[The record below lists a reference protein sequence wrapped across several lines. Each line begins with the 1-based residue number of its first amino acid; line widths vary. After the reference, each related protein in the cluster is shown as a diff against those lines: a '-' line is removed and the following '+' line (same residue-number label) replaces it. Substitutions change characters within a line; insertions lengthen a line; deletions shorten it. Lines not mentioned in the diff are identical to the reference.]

1 MPIPRPSTSS
11 RCFSMPH
18 AAAVLCAM
26 LLFAC
31 SAASAATHCVNTS
44 AELANAFDAFIADDE
59 DTVIHIAQGSY
70 VLNEMPYQLGSDVTL
85 IGGYSDGSCDN
96 GRAYDPSLT
105 VLNPGATGNTFSLG
119 AEDATMASVTVRGF
133 TGGAFVQVVGDTF
146 FDGELR
152 LSRVRFE
159 GNRFNVLDSDDTTI
173 IEVVAQGSTGTTSS
187 ASDVGE
193 DCALY
198 VDGDDN
204 STLSILHSTIANNA
218 GNGLCVHGRGGNDG
232 LVAIIE
238 NSIVYG
244 NNTSGG
250 PNFVDVFIS
259 GTQNY
264 ELRNNHIPSFS
275 GFPAPDD
282 PSASSGNSDADPF
295 FVNLAGND
303 FRLQLGSGAI
313 DSGAPNVFGGLP
325 QLDIVGNPRFVGSA
339 PDRGA
344 YESSFDGSEELIVTD
359 AADTNTPGTLRWAL
373 TQANTD
379 QGYSV
384 IRFNIPGA
392 CPRAIDLGSPLPQ
405 IVSAVGIDGYS
416 QPGSHPNTRQPGFG
430 NDADICVLLRGGGTV
445 ANGLHIPTAAGSVGY
460 LQMSGLAFGNFAS
473 AAVRIEA
480 GLSSI
485 LYGNQIGGTLA
496 DGAVMVGQQPYGFF
510 IAGSAEHTQ
519 IGGPDPWQ
527 MNLISDTTDY
537 AIALNA
543 FSEES
548 IVENNFIGV
557 GPSGNSVLPNNFG
570 IGISANDNLV
580 RGNAIAGSA
589 GAAIFI
595 TGHRNNIW
603 LNQLGRRVGFFI
615 CPIGS
620 TNCDPDLFN
629 ASHGVLIQGSATD
642 NVVQGNVIAKSG
654 GAGIRATSGQRNSFV
669 ANRIRDSGEWSIDL
683 GALGPNGI
691 DNDTTPAEASEANRG
706 INAPFLIG
714 AGGGR
719 LQGAATGTLTT
730 TNGNYLLQAF
740 AGRCINNRAQPEQL
754 VGLAS
759 VTISDSVPGAN
770 GAVAFDIA
778 LRSQNPPA
786 SLPGRFISVMAT
798 EILPNGD
805 ATHSSELSACRGY
818 VASDDLFADGFE

>member
-1 MPIPRPSTSS
+1 MPTHIRSAS
-11 RCFSMPH
+11 RATFRCILP
-18 AAAVLCAM
+18 A
-26 LLFAC
+26 LLLSAC
-31 SAASAATHCVNTS
+31 SIASAATHCVNTS
-44 AELANAFDAFIADDE
+44 AELANAIDTFVADDE

-70 VLNEMPYQLGSDVTL
+70 VLNERPYQLGSDLTL
-85 IGGYSDGSCDN
+85 IGGYNDGSCN

-105 VLNPGATGNTFSLG
+105 VLNPGASGSAFELG
-119 AEDATMASVTVRGF
+119 AEDATLASLTLRGFGNGVTV
-133 TGGAFVQVVGDTF
+133 QVAGDAF

-152 LSRVRFE
+152 VSRVRFE
-159 GNRFNVLDSDDTTI
+159 GNRFNILDSDDTTI

-187 ASDVGE
+187 ASDIGE

-204 STLSILHSTIANNA
+204 SVLSILHSTIANNA

-232 LVAIIE
+232 LVAVIE

-250 PNFVDVFIS
+250 ANFVDVFIS

-282 PSASSGNSDADPF
+282 PGASSGNSDANPF
-295 FVNLAGND
+295 FMNLAGND
-303 FRLQLGSGAI
+303 FRLQLGSSAI
-313 DSGAPNVFGGLP
+313 DSGAPNVYGSLP

-344 YESSFDGSEELIVTD
+344 YESSFDGTEELIVVD
-359 AADTNTPGTLRWAL
+359 GADTNTPGTLRWAL
-373 TQANTD
+373 TQANVNP
-379 QGYSV
+379 GYSV
-384 IRFNIPGA
+384 IRFNMPGA
-392 CPRAIDLGSPLPQ
+392 CPRAIDLQSPLPQ

-416 QPGSHPNTRQPGFG
+416 QPGSHPNTRPPGLG
-430 NDADICVLLRGGGTV
+430 NDANICVLLRGGGAV
-445 ANGLHIPTAAGSVGY
+445 SNGLHIPTAAGSVGY
-460 LQMSGLAFGNFAS
+460 LQMSGLAFGGFAS
-473 AAVRIEA
+473 TAVRIEA
-480 GLSSI
+480 GVASI

-496 DGAVMVGQQPYGFF
+496 DGAVFVGQQPFG
-510 IAGSAEHTQ
+510 IVVAGSAEHTQ

-527 MNLISDTTDY
+527 MNLISDTTNY

-557 GPSGNSVLPNNFG
+557 GPSGNAVLPNNFG

-580 RGNAIAGSA
+580 RGNAISGSA

-603 LNQLGRRVGFFI
+603 RNELGRRVGLFI

-629 ASHGVLIQGSATD
+629 TSHGVLIQGTAAD
-642 NVVQGNVIAKSG
+642 NMVQANIIAKSG
-654 GAGIRATSGQRNSFV
+654 GAGIRATSGQRNTFF
-669 ANRIRDSGEWSIDL
+669 ANRIYESGEWSIDL
-683 GALGPNGI
+683 GALGPAAIN
-691 DNDTTPAEASEANRG
+691 NDTAPGEAALANRG

-714 AGGGR
+714 ASGGR
-719 LQGAATGTLTT
+719 LRGSATGTLTT

-759 VTISDSVPGAN
+759 VSISDSVPGQN

-798 EILPNGD
+798 EMLPNGD